1 MKKTYIHPEMDVVEL
16 NMTRTLLAGSVT
28 GGDVLDVDA
37 GDGVSGMAPSLDGL
51 DLLDMEQLDGLN
63 Y

>member
-1 MKKTYIHPEMDVVEL
+1 MDVVEL